1 MAGCNN
7 CARESTTEFDR
18 EKLLFRR
25 ILWFALAS
33 NAVMFAVELIG
44 SFISGSVSLQADALD
59 FFSDAVNYGITLFV
73 LGMALHARAKAALF
87 KSATMAAFG
96 LWVIGSAVYRAATGA
111 VPDAAVMGI
120 IGMLALVVNIGV
132 AVMLYRH
139 RNGDS
144 NTRSIWLC
152 SRNDALGNIAVMLA
166 AAGVFA
172 TATGWPDILVA
183 ALIAGL
189 NLSAAT
195 HVLRQAVAELRSER
209 ATSTKKQQHLTEH
222 PQRKAIA
229 STRNVS
235 LSRLLAK

>member
-1 MAGCNN
+1 MTSECNA
-7 CARESTTEFDR
+7 CASVNATETERD
-18 EKLLFRR
+18 EPLFRR
-25 ILWFALAS
+25 VVWIALVS
-33 NAVMFAVELIG
+33 NAVMFVVELIA
-44 SFISGSVSLQADALD
+44 SFASGSVSLQADALD
-59 FFSDAVNYGITLFV
+59 FFGDAVNYGITLFV

-120 IGMLALVVNIGV
+120 IGTLALLVNVGI

-139 RNGDS
+139 RSGDS
-144 NTRSIWLC
+144 NMRSIWLC

-166 AAGVFA
+166 AGGVFA

-189 NLSAAT
+189 NLSAAV
-195 HVLRQAVAELRSER
+195 HVMRQALAELRRER
-209 ATSTKKQQHLTEH
+209 ETKLENNRHVTARAHTKQTLE
-222 PQRKAIA
+222 
-229 STRNVS
+229 NV
-235 LSRLLAK
+235 